1 MQDHSHQPPYYQTD
15 QIALDALRTATA
27 DAKHTIHR
35 THITI
40 SETRQL
46 IRALDLIFEDG
57 PRFRL

>member
-1 MQDHSHQPPYYQTD
+1 MQDHSHRPPYYQTD

-27 DAKHTIHR
+27 DAIHR